1 MILRPQLWRIMKSFS
16 VVSCLLTETR
26 NWFYVKRNYSQISSY
41 KLLKDTKTAF
51 DEIILLPYY
60 LNTYIEREEQFL
72 LKILHFKSTYF
83 ILPSITSDTVSA
95 GLSIMIFMKI
105 NINENSQIEQAIFF
119 NFWKKTEFMVSF
131 SRHFLKTFFLTL

>member
-1 MILRPQLWRIMKSFS
+1 MSKETILRLALI
-16 VVSCLLTETR
+16 
-26 NWFYVKRNYSQISSY
+26 NYS
-41 KLLKDTKTAF
+41 KDTKTAF

-60 LNTYIEREEQFL
+60 LNTYIERKEQFL

-105 NINENSQIEQAIFF
+105 NINENSQIELAIFF
-119 NFWKKTEFMVSF
+119 NFWRKTEVMIPF